1 MGLEKGSLCVY
12 CCKSSQMQDDK
23 FQLVPVRLTHE
34 QGGFALMLI
43 PPNSPEAKAGQI
55 SPFPNVFLVLGSL
68 VLEDFLKVTSSH
80 PCLQASRLTNQCS
93 SQ

>member
-1 MGLEKGSLCVY
+1 
-12 CCKSSQMQDDK
+12 
-23 FQLVPVRLTHE
+23 
-34 QGGFALMLI
+34 MLI

-93 SQ
+93 SQMKAPWWFAKGSSKGHPGPPSYLTLPRCSF